1 MRIFNCLTDPK
12 VYSSPYPGGGK
23 ERVGFRT
30 EFQFCFNRG
39 VYNFF
44 RELKESNVGT
54 LFRDLNLNYFIYRDL
69 EKKHLRI

>member
-12 VYSSPYPGGGK
+12 VYSSLDPGGGK

-44 RELKESNVGT
+44 RELKESNEGT
-54 LFRDLNLNYFIYRDL
+54 LFRNLNINYFIYWDL
-69 EKKHLRI
+69 EQNI